1 MACCTERRRRRL
13 LPALVAAGLLAQGCA
28 TGALF
33 EAGRRTESVL
43 SYQVAFTD
51 GDRLWLVYETET
63 SNRQGER
70 VARGSRTAV
79 IALDDLD
86 PARGHPLD
94 AFPLEYKPGVASSTE
109 ELRPI
114 RVRTSVDPAAPLEEG
129 PLLLVEETDG
139 RATGFSLSAL
149 PGQPANAHFDSG
161 SLLERKSAPWVYP
174 LLPLA
179 VACDAVVVP
188 ATSAFAIPFFVI
200 GD

>member
-1 MACCTERRRRRL
+1 MACCTDRPRLGL
-13 LPALVAAGLLAQGCA
+13 LPALLAAGLLAQGCV

-43 SYQVAFTD
+43 SYREAYSD

-94 AFPLEYKPGVASSTE
+94 AFPLDYEPGVASSE
-109 ELRPI
+109 AELRPVQ
-114 RVRTSVDPAAPLEEG
+114 VRSSAESPEPQATG
-129 PLLLVEETDG
+129 PLLLVEEADG
-139 RATGFSLSAL
+139 RATSFSLEAL
-149 PGQPANAHFDSG
+149 PGQPANTHFDSG
-161 SLLERKSAPWVYP
+161 SLLQRKSAPWVYP
-174 LLPLA
+174 LLPLT